1 MILTDDNFAT
11 IVSAVSEGRAIF
23 HTIRSF
29 LRSLLSSN
37 IGEVLTVF
45 GGTVAAGAIGLA
57 ASAGEGVA
65 APLLATQILWINL
78 ITDTGPALALGVDP
92 PAPGLMDR
100 RPRRIAERIIDRR
113 MQAGIGLL
121 GPTLAVATLAM
132 LDLQLP
138 GGLLGGDGDLATA
151 RTGAFTTLVLAQLFN
166 AFNARSDTETV
177 WGSVLANRWLIGAV
191 ALSAGLQVAVV
202 YVPFLNEAFDTVPL
216 SLADWVIATALASS
230 VVVVSELRKAVLR
243 LVTPKGE
250 LD

>member
-1 MILTDDNFAT
+1 
-11 IVSAVSEGRAIF
+11 
-23 HTIRSF
+23 
-29 LRSLLSSN
+29 
-37 IGEVLTVF
+37 
-45 GGTVAAGAIGLA
+45 
-57 ASAGEGVA
+57 
-65 APLLATQILWINL
+65 
-78 ITDTGPALALGVDP
+78 
-92 PAPGLMDR
+92 MDR

-113 MQAGIGLL
+113 MQAGIGLIGL
-121 GPTLAVATLAM
+121 TMAVATLAM

-243 LVTPKGE
+243 LVTPEGE